1 MMNSEPSTTNE
12 TAGASF
18 TGAGTTSA
26 TPSAAAPTTPAPFSD
41 AEYAA
46 RLAGV
51 RESMAAAGLDVLYVT
66 SPPNVLYLSGYDAI
80 WYPWRLPLGCAVVR
94 EPAQLL
100 FFDWTRHEGYAKMH
114 ARCDELVLFE
124 YAGAPDAVAAAFRE
138 RGLGEATI
146 GLERF
151 GLNPAA
157 PILDAVAEALTAG
170 GATVASGDWIVDD
183 ARLYKSPAE
192 LERIRLA
199 GEIADGAMGALR
211 ERLRPGMTELQAAA
225 LLTSLLADAGSEVPA
240 TPPLVCSGPTAWV
253 DTHSFPSRR
262 VLEENDTISIDCC
275 AVIDRYHA
283 NLCRTFALGTP
294 DPEAAFMLDA
304 AAGSV
309 PELQRLAVLG
319 EGPERAMA
327 AAERWV
333 YDRIPQ
339 EKIWWVG
346 GYSLGL
352 GLPPSWVGHTYLA
365 NDGLSKVTWRPGYV
379 SNYETVLVD
388 QEHGFEACAID
399 TVVMTEDGLEV
410 LSKLPRGLLEV
421 EL

>member
-1 MMNSEPSTTNE
+1 MN
-12 TAGASF
+12 
-18 TGAGTTSA
+18 
-26 TPSAAAPTTPAPFSD
+26 APFTD
-41 AEYAA
+41 AEYAE
-46 RLAGV
+46 RLTKV

-66 SPPNVLYLSGYDAI
+66 SPPNILYLTGYDAI

-100 FFDWTRHEGYAKMH
+100 FFDWTRHEGYAEMH
-114 ARCDELVLFE
+114 ARRDELVLFE
-124 YAGAPDAVAAAFRE
+124 YGSAPAEVAAAFRE
-138 RGLGEATI
+138 RGLAGATV
-146 GLERF
+146 GLERY
-151 GLNPAA
+151 GLNPVS
-157 PILDAVAEALTAG
+157 PILDAVEAELTAG
-170 GATVASGDWIVDD
+170 GATIAAGDWIVDD
-183 ARLYKSPAE
+183 VRLYKSPAE
-192 LERIRLA
+192 LDRIREA
-199 GEIADGAMGALR
+199 GRIADTAMAGLR
-211 ERLRPGMTELQAAA
+211 ERIRPGMTELQVAA
-225 LLTSLLADAGSEVPA
+225 LLTTLLADGGSEVPA

-262 VLEENDTISIDCC
+262 VLEEGDTISVDCC

-294 DPEAAFMLDA
+294 NAAAAAMLDD

-319 EGPERAMA
+319 EGPEMAMA

-333 YDRIPQ
+333 YDRIPA

-346 GYSLGL
+346 GYSLGI

-365 NDGLSKVTWRPGYV
+365 NDGLSKVTWQPGYV

-388 QEHGFEACAID
+388 KEGGFEACAID
-399 TVVMTEDGLEV
+399 TIVMTEDGLEV
-410 LSKLPRGLLEV
+410 LSEVPRGLLEV
-421 EL
+421 QM

>member
-1 MMNSEPSTTNE
+1 MSSE
-12 TAGASF
+12 
-18 TGAGTTSA
+18 
-26 TPSAAAPTTPAPFSD
+26 TPRLPAPFSD

-66 SPPNVLYLSGYDAI
+66 SPPNILYLSGYDAI

-100 FFDWTRHEGYAKMH
+100 FFDWTRHEGYATLH

-124 YAGAPDAVAAAFRE
+124 YGSAPAEVAAAFRE
-138 RGLGEATI
+138 RGLGEATV
-146 GLERF
+146 GLERY
-151 GLNPAA
+151 GLNPVS
-157 PILDAVAEALTAG
+157 PILDAVEAELSAG
-170 GATVASGDWIVDD
+170 GATIAPGDWIVDD

-192 LERIRLA
+192 LERIRAA
-199 GEIADGAMGALR
+199 GEIADTAMAALQ

-225 LLTSLLADAGSEVPA
+225 LLTTLLADGGSEVPA
-240 TPPLVCSGPTAWV
+240 TPPLVVSGPTAWV

-262 VLEENDTISIDCC
+262 VLEEGDTISIDCC

-283 NLCRTFALGTP
+283 NLCRTFALGSP
-294 DPEAAFMLDA
+294 NAEAARMLDA

-309 PELQRLAVLG
+309 DELVRLAVLG
-319 EGPERAMA
+319 EGPERAAA

-333 YDRIPQ
+333 HDRIPQ

-352 GLPPSWVGHTYLA
+352 ALPPSWVGHTYLA

-388 QEHGFEACAID
+388 KEGGFEACAID
-399 TVVMTEDGLEV
+399 TIVMTEEGLEV
-410 LSKLPRGLLEV
+410 LSNLPRGLLEV

>member
-1 MMNSEPSTTNE
+1 MSDETKPSV
-12 TAGASF
+12 
-18 TGAGTTSA
+18 
-26 TPSAAAPTTPAPFSD
+26 PSAPFTD

-46 RLAGV
+46 RLAKV

-66 SPPNVLYLSGYDAI
+66 SPPNILYLSGYDAI

-100 FFDWTRHEGYAKMH
+100 FFDWTRHEGYAKLH

-124 YAGAPDAVAAAFRE
+124 YGSAPAEVAAAFAE
-138 RGLGEATI
+138 RGLGDATV
-146 GLERF
+146 GLERY
-151 GLNPAA
+151 GLNPVS
-157 PILDAVAEALTAG
+157 PILDAVEAELSAG
-170 GATVASGDWIVDD
+170 GATIAPGDWIVDD

-192 LERIRLA
+192 LEKIRAA
-199 GEIADGAMGALR
+199 GEIADEAMGALQQQ
-211 ERLRPGMTELQAAA
+211 LRPGMTELQAAA
-225 LLTSLLADAGSEVPA
+225 LLTTLLADRGSEVPA
-240 TPPLVCSGPTAWV
+240 TPALVCSGPTAWV

-262 VLEENDTISIDCC
+262 VLEEGDTISIDCC

-283 NLCRTFALGTP
+283 NLCRTYALGAP
-294 DPEAAFMLDA
+294 DPEAARMLDD

-309 PELQRLAVLG
+309 DELKRLAVLG
-319 EGPERAMA
+319 EGPEVAAA

-333 YDRIPQ
+333 HDRIAQ
-339 EKIWWVG
+339 ENIWWVG

-352 GLPPSWVGHTYLA
+352 ALPPSWVGHTYLA
-365 NDGLSKVTWRPGYV
+365 NDGLSKVTWKPGYV
-379 SNYETVLVD
+379 SNYETVLVSE
-388 QEHGFEACAID
+388 EHGFEACAID
-399 TVVMTEDGLEV
+399 TIVMTEDGLEV

>member
-1 MMNSEPSTTNE
+1 MN
-12 TAGASF
+12 
-18 TGAGTTSA
+18 
-26 TPSAAAPTTPAPFSD
+26 APFTD
-41 AEYAA
+41 AEYAE
-46 RLAGV
+46 RLTKV

-66 SPPNVLYLSGYDAI
+66 SPPNILYLTGYDAI

-100 FFDWTRHEGYAKMH
+100 FFDWTRHEGYAEMH
-114 ARCDELVLFE
+114 ARRDELVLFE
-124 YAGAPDAVAAAFRE
+124 YGSAPAEVAAAFRE
-138 RGLGEATI
+138 RGLAGATV
-146 GLERF
+146 GLERY
-151 GLNPAA
+151 GLNPVS
-157 PILDAVAEALTAG
+157 PILDAVEAELTAG
-170 GATVASGDWIVDD
+170 GATIAAGDWIVDD

-192 LERIRLA
+192 LDRIREA
-199 GEIADGAMGALR
+199 GRIADTAMAGLR
-211 ERLRPGMTELQAAA
+211 ERIRPGMTELQVAA
-225 LLTSLLADAGSEVPA
+225 LLTTLLADGGSEVPA

-262 VLEENDTISIDCC
+262 VLEEGDTISVDCC

-294 DPEAAFMLDA
+294 NAEAASMLDA

-319 EGPERAMA
+319 EGPEMAMA

-333 YDRIPQ
+333 YDRIPA

-346 GYSLGL
+346 GYSLGI

-365 NDGLSKVTWRPGYV
+365 NDGLSKVTWQPGYV

-388 QEHGFEACAID
+388 KEGGFEACAID
-399 TVVMTEDGLEV
+399 TIVMTEDGLEV
-410 LSKLPRGLLEV
+410 LSEVPRGLLEV
-421 EL
+421 QM

>member
-1 MMNSEPSTTNE
+1 
-12 TAGASF
+12 
-18 TGAGTTSA
+18 
-26 TPSAAAPTTPAPFSD
+26 
-41 AEYAA
+41 
-46 RLAGV
+46 
-51 RESMAAAGLDVLYVT
+51 MAASGLDVLYVT
-66 SPPNVLYLSGYDAI
+66 SPPNILYLTGYDAI

-100 FFDWTRHEGYAKMH
+100 FFDWTRHEGYAKLH

-124 YAGAPDAVAAAFRE
+124 YGSAPAEVAAAFAA
-138 RGLGEATI
+138 RGLAGATV
-146 GLERF
+146 GLERY
-151 GLNPAA
+151 GLNPVS
-157 PILDAVAEALTAG
+157 PILDGVEAELAAG
-170 GATVASGDWIVDD
+170 GATIASGDWIVDD

-192 LERIRLA
+192 LDRIRAA
-199 GEIADGAMGALR
+199 GEIADTAMAGLQQQ
-211 ERLRPGMTELQAAA
+211 LRPGMTELQAAA
-225 LLTSLLADAGSEVPA
+225 LLTTLLADGGSEVPA

-262 VLEENDTISIDCC
+262 VLEEGDTVSVDCC

-283 NLCRTFALGTP
+283 NLCRTFALGAP
-294 DPEAAFMLDA
+294 DPEAARMLDA

-309 PELQRLAVLG
+309 AELQRLAVLG
-319 EGPERAMA
+319 EGPERAAA

-333 YDRIPQ
+333 HDRIPQ

-346 GYSLGL
+346 GYSLGI

-365 NDGLSKVTWRPGYV
+365 NDGLSKVTWKPGYV
-379 SNYETVLVD
+379 SNYETVLVSEED
-388 QEHGFEACAID
+388 GFEACAID
-399 TVVMTEDGLEV
+399 TIVMTEDGLEV

>member
-1 MMNSEPSTTNE
+1 MSL
-12 TAGASF
+12 
-18 TGAGTTSA
+18 
-26 TPSAAAPTTPAPFSD
+26 PFSD

-46 RLAGV
+46 RLAKV

-100 FFDWTRHEGYAKMH
+100 FFDWTRHEGYAKLH

-124 YAGAPDAVAAAFRE
+124 YGSAPAELAAAFRE
-138 RGLGEATI
+138 RGLAGATI
-146 GLERF
+146 GLERY

-157 PILDAVAEALTAG
+157 PILDAVAEELTAA
-170 GATVASGDWIVDD
+170 GATIAPGDWIVDD

-192 LERIRLA
+192 LERIRQA
-199 GEIADGAMGALR
+199 GEIADGAIAGLR

-225 LLTSLLADAGSEVPA
+225 VLTMLLADAGSEVPA
-240 TPPLVCSGPTAWV
+240 TPALVCSGPTAWI

-262 VLEENDTISIDCC
+262 VLEEGDTISVDCC

-283 NLCRTFALGTP
+283 NLCRTFALGAP
-294 DPEAAFMLDA
+294 DPEAARLLDA
-304 AAGSV
+304 AAGSIE
-309 PELQRLAVLG
+309 ELRRLAVLG
-319 EGPERAMA
+319 EGPEVAAA

-333 YDRIPQ
+333 HDRVPQ

-352 GLPPSWVGHTYLA
+352 ALPPSWVGHTYLA
-365 NDGLSKVTWRPGYV
+365 NDGLSKVTWQPGYV
-379 SNYETVLVD
+379 SNYETVMVD
-388 QEHGFEACAID
+388 REGGFEAAAID
-399 TVVMTEDGLEV
+399 TIVMTEDGLEV